1 MTGIKLKAL
10 RLAAGLTQ
18 QALAD
23 IAGLNARQIQR
34 LERGDVAPGDM
45 AAKNLFA
52 IADAL
57 HINPRVLIEEE
68 NKMKKY
74 YFPND
79 EHIETFFGSEYPV
92 CVDLAELYRLA
103 NGWDKSV
110 DDLMEQMHE
119 ASESEIAEF
128 GVYDS

>member
-1 MTGIKLKAL
+1 MTGAEFKAL
-10 RLAAGLTQ
+10 RQSAGLTQ

-23 IAGLNARQIQR
+23 ITGLHIRQIQR
-34 LERGDVAPGDM
+34 LEKGDVSPGDM
-45 AAKNLFA
+45 AAKNLFS

-57 HINPRVLIEEE
+57 HINPRILIEED
-68 NKMKKY
+68 NTMKKY

-79 EHIETFFGSEYPV
+79 DHAETFFGSELPV
-92 CVDLAELYRLA
+92 CVDIAELVRLA
-103 NGWDKSV
+103 NGWGMDL
-110 DDLMEQMHE
+110 DDLMEQVHE